1 MRQSRIE
8 GEEISDAQATA
19 DRDNG
24 ADMARVIVVGVDG
37 SGPGER
43 GFVWL
48 SAEGRLRDGLVP
60 VVNAWEVPPPTPTG
74 TAFAPV
80 HDPSGE

>member
-37 SGPGER
+37 SGPGE
-43 GFVWL
+43 GASFGSPPKGD
-48 SAEGRLRDGLVP
+48 SA
-60 VVNAWEVPPPTPTG
+60 TG
-74 TAFAPV
+74 WS
-80 HDPSGE
+80 PS